1 MILHY
6 KMENPY
12 NLIMIKKESEY
23 SIKWIYN
30 KEKFELK
37 NLIKS

>member
-6 KMENPY
+6 NIENPY
-12 NLIMIKKESEY
+12 ILIMIKKESEY
-23 SIKWIYN
+23 SNKWIYN

-37 NLIKS
+37 NLN